1 MENIPEKPITKEQ
14 ELIDFIYNKKTYIF
28 EYYSIYDLLSLIRYA
43 KNDKSKI
50 LYLLDNYS
58 KEENLEIIE
67 KSKSINFISNINSNQ
82 LSQEKHIKKVEKFM
96 IKSKTMNQIEET
108 ENKNEEDNIV
118 WNFIF
123 SVSSI

>member
-67 KSKSINFISNINSNQ
+67 K
-82 LSQEKHIKKVEKFM
+82 
-96 IKSKTMNQIEET
+96 
-108 ENKNEEDNIV
+108 
-118 WNFIF
+118 
-123 SVSSI
+123 

>member
-1 MENIPEKPITKEQ
+1 MEYTPEKPITKEQ

-58 KEENLEIIE
+58 K
-67 KSKSINFISNINSNQ
+67 
-82 LSQEKHIKKVEKFM
+82 
-96 IKSKTMNQIEET
+96 
-108 ENKNEEDNIV
+108 
-118 WNFIF
+118 
-123 SVSSI
+123 